1 MDRRQRAAKLAAL
14 VLIAGVAAI
23 AASETRKE
31 YRFTVGP
38 QASVSV
44 NNQYGPISVKPGA
57 SNVVLAKESL
67 RSGKVQTD
75 RNQSGYRVVILSHL
89 LHDPSNETDRVP
101 YYELVTSVAK

>member
-14 VLIAGVAAI
+14 MLIAGVAAI

-38 QASVSV
+38 QASVSI

-57 SNVVLAKESL
+57 GNVVVVRVLL
-67 RSGKVQTD
+67 RSDKVEVD
-75 RNQSGYRVVILSHL
+75 RNQSGNRVDILSHL
-89 LHDPSNETDRVP
+89 FPGATPL
-101 YYELVTSVAK
+101 